1 MRVVLKD
8 RTEILVTPEQAEK
21 LKDLL
26 LDNDDGFVDINNQ
39 VMRKSRIVEIRS
51 DGLKLDD
58 VPQFDQIESGQKCH
72 GQYSIQN
79 EINQIAKNEH
89 PKEWSKLIRDPKW
102 RNETYKHLKALSSEW
117 CDYKTN
123 QCYCEEMV

>member
-8 RTEILVTPEQAEK
+8 KTEILVTPEQAEK

-26 LDNDDGFVDINNQ
+26 LENDDGFVDIDNQ
-39 VMRKSRIVEIRS
+39 VIRKSRVVEIRS
-51 DGLKLDD
+51 DGLQLAD
-58 VPQFDQIESGQKCH
+58 VPQFDKIESGKKCT

-79 EINQIAKNEH
+79 EINQIAQNEH

-102 RNETYKHLKALSSEW
+102 RNETYKQLKAVSSEW

-123 QCYCEEMV
+123 QCYCDNVV